1 MWCPWSLVEAQSEC
15 ALELQACI
23 VVYCLVESIETL
35 SRKVRGNHDWCRFHI
50 DAAFAGVTAMLPE
63 MQHYFEGLELADSF
77 NTNAHK

>member
-1 MWCPWSLVEAQSEC
+1 M
-15 ALELQACI
+15 
-23 VVYCLVESIETL
+23 L
-35 SRKVRGNHDWCRFHI
+35 SGTVGGDSCWCRFHI